1 MPIVNSGLPATPQ
14 SVDGRHRFV
23 GLPHLESFGIDSYL
37 HCLA

>member
-23 GLPHLESFGIDSYL
+23 GIPYLESFGIDSYL